1 MFAFPLQLVPPF
13 SLFFL
18 LNQPCNQLTVRFN
31 SDQLSPTRRLS
42 LVQVLEVP
50 IAFDSQLGILFISIR
65 FPSTPTQ
72 SCNSPSYILAT
83 KAFEVL
89 VDEISYRN
97 RFENVFRSSSELR
110 LQMLVS
116 ISCLIP
122 WLASESV
129 TVIDPIRAV
138 YISSSSRKH
147 TYMHTFAVSAIPEL
161 AKVIG
166 VATVGVGE
174 QN

>member
-1 MFAFPLQLVPPF
+1 M
-13 SLFFL
+13 
-18 LNQPCNQLTVRFN
+18 
-31 SDQLSPTRRLS
+31 
-42 LVQVLEVP
+42 
-50 IAFDSQLGILFISIR
+50 
-65 FPSTPTQ
+65 
-72 SCNSPSYILAT
+72 

-89 VDEISYRN
+89 IDEISYRN